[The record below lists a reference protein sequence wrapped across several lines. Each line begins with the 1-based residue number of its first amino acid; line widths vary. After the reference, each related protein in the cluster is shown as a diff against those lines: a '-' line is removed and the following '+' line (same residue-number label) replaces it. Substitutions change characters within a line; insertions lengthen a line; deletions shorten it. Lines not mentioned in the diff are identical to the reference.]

1 MNHWLILMVAIVLE
15 VIATSALKQSDGFSK
30 LVPSVVAGLG
40 YAGAFWLLAISLKTI
55 PVGIAYAVW
64 AGVGIMAITL
74 IGWVL
79 YGQKLDVPAIAGV
92 AMIGG
97 GVVLINVFSSVSA
110 H

>member
-1 MNHWLILMVAIVLE
+1 MNHWVLLMMAIVLE

-30 LVPSVVAGLG
+30 LIPSLVAGLG

-74 IGWVL
+74 IGWVI

-97 GVVLINVFSSVSA
+97 GVVMINVFSSVSA

>member
-97 GVVLINVFSSVSA
+97 GVVLINVFSSVST

>member
-30 LVPSVVAGLG
+30 LVPSVAAGLG
-40 YAGAFWLLAISLKTI
+40 YSGAFWLLAISLKTI

-97 GVVLINVFSSVSA
+97 GVVLINVFSSVST

>member
-1 MNHWLILMVAIVLE
+1 MNHWVLLMMAIVLE

-30 LVPSVVAGLG
+30 LVPSLVAGLG

-74 IGWVL
+74 IGWVI